1 MKTSLRCYDY
11 HTKSRVSL
19 KAHEFSEYVFSR
31 YQARVRAGAIL
42 IDAAVTRAAQIGR
55 YEVRLAPWRT
65 RGGNDISFGIMSA
78 DIYQPHTSDNCPFC
92 DDQVLD
98 RQAIAVIEAG
108 RQQYYLMANYKPV
121 GPEHMMLV
129 KGKDSPNGDLAQII
143 HSPEELLALFD
154 LQYLFPREFSFY
166 FNSSPGGETA
176 SGASL
181 DHWHWQMF
189 RLGEAFKRLVPVP
202 LWVGPDAA
210 RSVPGWPAQHRIFS
224 PDQPTSARQLFKYAH
239 VLHAAN
245 NAYNVFRGQ
254 LADGAGLTA
263 LFPRWR
269 GTPVTEFMGH
279 PAYPCHGVD

>member
-98 RQAIAVIEAG
+98 R
-108 RQQYYLMANYKPV
+108 
-121 GPEHMMLV
+121 
-129 KGKDSPNGDLAQII
+129 
-143 HSPEELLALFD
+143 
-154 LQYLFPREFSFY
+154 
-166 FNSSPGGETA
+166 
-176 SGASL
+176 
-181 DHWHWQMF
+181 
-189 RLGEAFKRLVPVP
+189 
-202 LWVGPDAA
+202 
-210 RSVPGWPAQHRIFS
+210 
-224 PDQPTSARQLFKYAH
+224 
-239 VLHAAN
+239 
-245 NAYNVFRGQ
+245 
-254 LADGAGLTA
+254 
-263 LFPRWR
+263 
-269 GTPVTEFMGH
+269 
-279 PAYPCHGVD
+279 